1 MERYYDIVYHFDTV
15 LGILLQ
21 ALCLA
26 VWVRPFAP
34 RGRKVWP
41 VAAVYASLTVFFYF
55 IPYYMSMMGT
65 TVLSLLVVLL
75 MCCAADREYIGQK
88 IWLAMVFACFRWQT
102 ASVFSSLNTLVYGL
116 MCRLLYDRETIVWFR
131 YFVINYFLL
140 AVLESAFLYGAVKL
154 MHRCYGRKREQVN
167 GGEFILLVI
176 PALVGLA
183 AYGLLH
189 YYNALYQKN
198 TGGDIT
204 DLGAAHEWI
213 KIGYLLF
220 LMAVI
225 MAMGYLF
232 RQWKNEKDEE
242 LRRRILFRQMEDLE
256 EHIAAAEQHY
266 RDMQSLRHDMAG
278 HLMTLEELY
287 AAGRHEAARQYAQ
300 TLRDKT
306 RDTLPLLQSGNPVT
320 DVILS
325 EKKREMEQKGIAF
338 DCAFHY
344 PARRQ
349 AAHGEKQQPTQPE
362 SAQTPHGAE
371 KQPTQQER
379 TQAPH
384 GAGEQ
389 STQDE
394 RQRAAREMR
403 VTEPVNTFDISVIL
417 NNGLNN
423 AMEAAE
429 QIKNAHVSLSSRL
442 IGKMFLMEIVN
453 DCAGQCR
460 IDPATGLPPS
470 TKQGEGHGYGLLNI
484 RSVAHKYL
492 GDMEAGTEERGG
504 RTCFVLRVMLQ
515 I

>member
-349 AAHGEKQQPTQPE
+349 AA
-362 SAQTPHGAE
+362 
-371 KQPTQQER
+371 
-379 TQAPH
+379 
-384 GAGEQ
+384 
-389 STQDE
+389 
-394 RQRAAREMR
+394 REMKM
-403 VTEPVNTFDISVIL
+403 TEAVNTFDISVIL

-429 QIKNAHVSLSSRL
+429 QIENAHVSLSSRL

-460 IDPATGLPPS
+460 IDPATGLPPT

-484 RSVAHKYL
+484 RRVAHKYL